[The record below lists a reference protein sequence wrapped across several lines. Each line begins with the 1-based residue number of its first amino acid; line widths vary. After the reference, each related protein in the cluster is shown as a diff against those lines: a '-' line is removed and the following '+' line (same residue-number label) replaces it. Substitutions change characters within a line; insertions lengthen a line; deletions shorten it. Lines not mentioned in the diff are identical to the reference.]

1 MTPGRACRAIVAALS
16 CGLTP
21 ASLAASPRAAAPKPR
36 AVGAK
41 ANAVAAKPRVAVKPR
56 AVAAKTTAAP
66 ARSQTLP
73 RVATE
78 DAAHER
84 RVLALREQLESI
96 LHDPVVSHQH
106 VGLVAA
112 QLSDGDILFSRNAD
126 QRFNPASNT
135 KMLTTAAAI
144 ARLGGDFRYL
154 TALYGALPD
163 VEGVVEGDVVLR
175 GSSDPSFGT
184 ADLVELAHGL
194 ADRGVTRVH
203 GDLVVDRRP
212 IGYEGAGAGD
222 GLILNRNAVAVKVRA
237 TEPKHAAIVTVE
249 PALPGVTV
257 ENHTT
262 TVKGKRTRLSLD
274 THRKDDHL
282 VIEVRGRIGD
292 QQGTATLTR
301 KVADGALMSGHM
313 LASMLPDFGIAL
325 DGAVH
330 AGQAKTPASTDEALV
345 VHHSI
350 PLSDVSRLS
359 NKPSNNFIADAI
371 YKTLGGELFGLP
383 GTLEKGTRAVSD
395 WLVDHGIARDRFHLE
410 NGSGLTHA
418 NRVTP
423 GDLVSLLRAVYY
435 EPDVAPDFVPSLSV
449 GGIDGTLRGRFQGT
463 PAVGLV
469 RAKTGTLT
477 GVSTLSGYVGDKGDV
492 IVFSIMVEGFRWK
505 RTPLVRHVQ
514 VQLVDAMLR
523 FLRADRPGPEPVRP
537 EPDAMQQDGLLAP
550 PPSTDPTP
558 ADEDDEKSEGEAP
571 DVTP

>member
-1 MTPGRACRAIVAALS
+1 MTRRSARWNSAALS
-16 CGLTP
+16 LGLAWLP
-21 ASLAASPRAAAPKPR
+21 GAPCRAAAMKSKATVR
-36 AVGAK
+36 AK
-41 ANAVAAKPRVAVKPR
+41 
-56 AVAAKTTAAP
+56 AP
-66 ARSQTLP
+66 ARALESRAAQQTNPPARSRTLP
-73 RVATE
+73 RIPTE

-84 RVLALREQLESI
+84 RVEVLREQLESI
-96 LHDPVVSHQH
+96 LHDPVIAHQH
-106 VGLVAA
+106 VGVVAA
-112 QLSDGDILFSRNAD
+112 QLSDGDLLFSRNAD

-135 KMLTTAAAI
+135 KMLTTGAAI

-154 TALYGALPD
+154 TALYGTPPD
-163 VEGVVEGDVVLR
+163 AEGVVEGDLVLR

-184 ADLVELAHGL
+184 GDLVELARSL

-212 IGYEGAGAGD
+212 IGYEAAGGGD
-222 GLILNRNAVAVKVRA
+222 GLILNRNAVTVKVRA
-237 TEPKHAAIVTVE
+237 TEPRHAAVVTVE

-262 TVKGKRTRLSLD
+262 TTKGKRSHLSLD
-274 THRKDDHL
+274 THRKDEHL

-292 QQGTATLTR
+292 QLGVATLTR

-313 LASMLPDFGIAL
+313 LASMLPDFGITF
-325 DGAVH
+325 DGSVH
-330 AGQAKTPASTDEALV
+330 AGRAKAACEAPLV

-350 PLSDVSRLS
+350 PLADVARLS

-395 WLVDHGIARDRFHLE
+395 WLVEHGIAKERFHIE

-423 GDLVSLLRAVYY
+423 GDLVSLLRAIYY

-505 RTPLVRHVQ
+505 RTPLVRHIQ

-523 FLRADRPGPEPVRP
+523 YLRADRPGPGPVRP
-537 EPDAMQQDGLLAP
+537 EPDALQQDGLLAP
-550 PPSTDPTP
+550 PPSMGSP
-558 ADEDDEKSEGEAP
+558 ADEDEDKSEDEANEAAP
-571 DVTP
+571 

>member
-1 MTPGRACRAIVAALS
+1 MPRGTKKGSPGRARWLAAVLS
-16 CGLTP
+16 CGLASP
-21 ASLAASPRAAAPKPR
+21 ASLAAAPRPAAAKS
-36 AVGAK
+36 K
-41 ANAVAAKPRVAVKPR
+41 VAAHAKVLARPKKGHAATKPP
-56 AVAAKTTAAP
+56 P
-66 ARSQTLP
+66 RSQTLP
-73 RVATE
+73 RVPSG

-84 RVLALREQLESI
+84 RVAALREQLESI
-96 LHDPVVSHQH
+96 LHDPVVAHQR
-106 VGLVAA
+106 VGVVAA

-154 TALYGALPD
+154 TALYGAPPD

-184 ADLVELAHGL
+184 GDLVELARSL

-203 GDLVVDRRP
+203 GDIVVDRRP
-212 IGYEGAGAGD
+212 IGYEGTNATD
-222 GLILNRNAVAVKVRA
+222 GLILNRNSVSVKVRA
-237 TEPKHAAIVTVE
+237 TEPKHAGVVTVE

-262 TVKGKRTRLSLD
+262 TVKGKRVRLVLD

-282 VIEVRGRIGD
+282 VIEVRGRIGE
-292 QQGTATLTR
+292 QHGTVTLRR
-301 KVADGALMSGHM
+301 KVADGALLSGHM
-313 LASMLPDFGIAL
+313 LASMLPDFGISL
-325 DGAVH
+325 DGAVRV
-330 AGQAKTPASTDEALV
+330 GQAKADASTDAALV

-350 PLSDVSRLS
+350 PLADVSRLS

-383 GTLEKGTRAVSD
+383 GTLAKGTRAVSD
-395 WLVDHGIARDRFHLE
+395 WLVDHGIARERFHLE

-423 GDLVSLLRAVYY
+423 GDLVNLLRAIYY

-449 GGIDGTLRGRFQGT
+449 GGIDGTLRGRFGGT
-463 PAVGLV
+463 RAVGLV

-492 IVFSIMVEGFRWK
+492 IVFSIMIEGFRWK

-523 FLRADRPGPEPVRP
+523 FLRAEVPGPEPVRP
-537 EPDAMQQDGLLAP
+537 QPEALHQDGLVAP
-550 PPSTDPTP
+550 PAATPMP
-558 ADEDDEKSEGEAP
+558 ADEDDDKSEDEATLP
-571 DVTP
+571 TP